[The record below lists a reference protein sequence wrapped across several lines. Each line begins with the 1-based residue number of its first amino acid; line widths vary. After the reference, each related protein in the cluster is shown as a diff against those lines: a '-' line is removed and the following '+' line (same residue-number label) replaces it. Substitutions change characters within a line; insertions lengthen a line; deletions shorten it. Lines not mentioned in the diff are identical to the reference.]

1 MGHIKIIVDHDKID
15 YSGPLDLNGLLRA
28 IESFI
33 FEHGFD
39 KRQDKDFEQNTSNG
53 KFIEWQISPWKWI
66 SDYARYI
73 IKVRVLGYEILK
85 TDVAARG
92 KKTKIDS
99 GRIIIVIDGFVEYD
113 LQSKWEGHPILYFLR
128 SVYDNFIFK
137 AYTEQFEQRL
147 VHDINR
153 LHDHIEKF
161 LNVYGSYA
169 VVSHKGP

>member
-15 YSGPLDLNGLLRA
+15 YGGPFDLNGLLRA

-39 KRQDKDFEQNTSNG
+39 KRQDKDFEQNTHQG

-66 SDYARYI
+66 TDYARYI
-73 IKVRVLGYEILK
+73 IKIRVLGYEILK
-85 TDVAARG
+85 TDVAAHG
-92 KKTKIDS
+92 KKTKVDN

-113 LQSKWEGHPILYFLR
+113 LQSKWENHPILHFLR
-128 SVYDNFIFK
+128 AIYDNFIFK

-147 VHDINR
+147 VHDLNR

-161 LNVYGSYA
+161 LNVYRSYA
-169 VVSHKGP
+169 VISHKGP